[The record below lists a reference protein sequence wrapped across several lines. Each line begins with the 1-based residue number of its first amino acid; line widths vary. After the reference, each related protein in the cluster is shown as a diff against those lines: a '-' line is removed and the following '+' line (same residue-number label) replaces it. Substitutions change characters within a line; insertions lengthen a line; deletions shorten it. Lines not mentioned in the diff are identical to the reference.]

1 MRNNPGAN
9 VKTKEINT
17 ARYTVT
23 IGDVVKYPFQSRQ
36 FRGYCIIYSSSRRSC
51 GDDMSGMGSR
61 KGISPNREAWRRI
74 GPSLIPIR
82 TAPQASR
89 ATLDMYRTY
98 SASHRH
104 STSSQSSREGQHDG
118 VAHAHRVA
126 ALELP
131 RQAAAPRRLN
141 QGNSRL

>member
-1 MRNNPGAN
+1 
-9 VKTKEINT
+9 
-17 ARYTVT
+17 
-23 IGDVVKYPFQSRQ
+23 
-36 FRGYCIIYSSSRRSC
+36 
-51 GDDMSGMGSR
+51 MGSR

-89 ATLDMYRTY
+89 ATLDMYHTLP
-98 SASHRH
+98 HK
-104 STSSQSSREGQHDG
+104 TSSQSSREGQHDG

>member
-9 VKTKEINT
+9 LKTKKINQLD
-17 ARYTVT
+17 TVT

-36 FRGYCIIYSSSRRSC
+36 SRDYCITYSSSRRSR

-74 GPSLIPIR
+74 GPSIIPIR
-82 TAPQASR
+82 TAPQAFSCHTR
-89 ATLDMYRTY
+89 HVPY